1 MKYVNKD
8 EQVQNEGIN
17 SQSSQH
23 ETQAVQAQHV
33 GGV

>member
-8 EQVQNEGIN
+8 EQVQNKGIN

-23 ETQAVQAQHV
+23 EKQAVQAQHV